1 MGKPLLNYYVARY
14 IYWEVI
20 LLRSNNGFLIRILH
34 WCTQHAMDN
43 ALETMELTA
52 AQGHIMAYLAHAV
65 QPPCPRDLEA
75 EFHLTHPTVSGLL
88 SRLEQK
94 GFLELRT
101 DPEDRRCKRIY
112 VLEKGRQCHAVMHRT
127 IQKNEQRM
135 TEGFTEE
142 EREIFSDLLR
152 RAIRNMG
159 GDPTPRRFKE
169 EDSE

>member
-1 MGKPLLNYYVARY
+1 
-14 IYWEVI
+14 
-20 LLRSNNGFLIRILH
+20 
-34 WCTQHAMDN
+34 MDH

-52 AQGHIMAYLAHAV
+52 AQGHIMAYLCHAKT
-65 QPPCPRDLEA
+65 PPCPRDLEA

-101 DPEDRRCKRIY
+101 DPDDRRVKRIY
-112 VLEKGRQCHAVMHRT
+112 VLEKGRKCHEIMHQT
-127 IQKNEQRM
+127 IQENERRM
-135 TEGFTEE
+135 TEGFTEK
-142 EREIFSDLLR
+142 ERELFSDLLQ

-169 EDSE
+169 DKDE